1 MCKENQGIEV
11 GKVKCFPVSAGS
23 WWGDCGAAM
32 GVLPKTIWQKMV
44 EVDDKNR
51 LQFALNLLLLQVDDQ
66 NILID
71 TGIGNKISEKLK
83 KIYNPSE
90 FELLDNLQKIGL
102 SRFDI
107 NFVILTHLH
116 FDHAGG
122 IVSIFDD
129 KKELTFP
136 NAVHI
141 FQEKEWEMAR
151 NPDEL
156 NKPGYNFKDNLQLL
170 EESGN
175 YQLIDG
181 NLQLHPE
188 IYLELVAGH
197 SEGSQIIRIE
207 SDGQLAYY
215 AGDIV
220 CFESH
225 LHPGISTSYDICRKD
240 TSKTKKKILAELRE
254 RKGILFLNH
263 DVKKNFVKF

>member
-1 MCKENQGIEV
+1 MSKENQGIKI
-11 GKVKCFPVSAGS
+11 GKVSCFPVSAGF

-44 EVDDKNR
+44 EVDEKNR

-71 TGIGNKISEKLK
+71 TGIGNKITEKQK

-90 FELLDNLQKIGL
+90 FELLDNLQKKGL

-107 NFVILTHLH
+107 DAVILTHLH
-116 FDHAGG
+116 FDHTGG
-122 IVSIFDD
+122 IVSFFDD

-141 FQEKEWEMAR
+141 FQKKEWEMAK

-156 NKPGYNFKDNLQLL
+156 NKPGYNFKEDLKLL

-175 YQLIDG
+175 YKIIDG
-181 NLQLHPE
+181 DFDLTPE
-188 IYLELVAGH
+188 IKLELVAGH
-197 SEGSQIIRIE
+197 SEGTQVIRIE
-207 SDGQLAYY
+207 NNDKLAYY
-215 AGDIV
+215 AGDII

-225 LHPGISTSYDICRKD
+225 LHTGISTSYDICRKD
-240 TSKTKKKILAELRE
+240 TSKAKKKILTELKE

-263 DVKKNFVKF
+263 DVNKTFIRF